1 MSDEKVW
8 ERQALEHLLLE
19 NMKEQR
25 RGRRWRAALRVMT
38 LIVFVGLAINL
49 FDIDIGRQ
57 ASLGKHTALVDL
69 HGEIAPNTPASA
81 EAINSALNAAFESP
95 ESVGVIL
102 RINSLGGWRVM
113 TGIIHDEIVRLRAK
127 HPEKPLHV
135 VVEEICA
142 SGGYYVAV
150 AADQIYVD
158 KASLV
163 GSVGVIMSG
172 FGVTGLMDKLGIE
185 RRVIAAGKNK
195 ALLDPF
201 SKEDSKQKA
210 FVQEMILE
218 VHEQFIKVVRDG
230 RGQRLKET
238 PDTFTGLVWN
248 GARSVELGLTD
259 ALGTVDSVARD
270 VFKAPDVVD
279 YTTKENLAERVAK
292 RFGAA
297 MGEGATKVLLRNE
310 HLRYSN

>member
-19 NMKEQR
+19 NLKEQR
-25 RGRRWRAALRVMT
+25 RGRRWRTAVRLMT
-38 LIVFVGLAINL
+38 LVVFVGLAINL
-49 FDIDIGRQ
+49 FDLDWGGKS
-57 ASLGKHTALVDL
+57 ALGKHTALVDL
-69 HGEIAPNTPASA
+69 QGEIAPDSKASA
-81 EAINSALNAAFESP
+81 DAINASLKAAFESH

-102 RINSLGGWRVM
+102 RINSPGGSPVQS
-113 TGIIHDEIVRLRAK
+113 GIIHDEILRLRAK

-150 AADQIYVD
+150 AGDKIFVD

-163 GSVGVIMSG
+163 GSVGVIMNG

-185 RRVIAAGKNK
+185 RRAITAGKNK

-201 SKEDSKQKA
+201 SKEDPKQKA
-210 FVQEMILE
+210 FVQEMLSE
-218 VHEQFIKVVRDG
+218 VHQQFIKVVRDG
-230 RGQRLKET
+230 RGDRLKET
-238 PDTFTGLVWN
+238 PDMFSGLVWN
-248 GARSVELGLTD
+248 GAKSVELGLTD
-259 ALGTVDSVARD
+259 ALGTVDGVARE
-270 VFKAPDVVD
+270 VFKAPEVVD
-279 YTTKENLAERVAK
+279 YTMKDNLAERVAK

-297 MGEGATKVLLRNE
+297 MGEGVGKVI
-310 HLRYSN
+310 SNPRIH